1 MRATAAGALV
11 IAMVFAGAPAIS
23 AQEADW
29 HRQADAAASLSLNQ
43 GQKWPIDAPLRRG
56 MENVR
61 RVVALNIEAIRAGKA
76 TPAGYEAL
84 AAEVAGEVAGI
95 VRDCRLEPAADRQ
108 LHVVL
113 VDLLA
118 GADALKGKVD
128 HESPRAGAERL
139 VKALNA
145 YGTHFDHPGWKPIY
159 TPDALASATVWTTGG
174 SARGGR

>member
-1 MRATAAGALV
+1 MIMRATAAGAL
-11 IAMVFAGAPAIS
+11 AMAVVFAGAPAS
-23 AQEADW
+23 AAEEAYW
-29 HRQADAAASLSLNQ
+29 HSQADGAAKLILNQ
-43 GQKWPIDAPLRRG
+43 GQKWPTDAPLRRG

-61 RVVALNIEAIRAGKA
+61 YAVALAIEAIRAGKA
-76 TPAGYEAL
+76 TPGSYEAL

-118 GADALKGKVD
+118 GADALKGKVE
-128 HESPRAGAERL
+128 HESPRTGAERL

-145 YGTHFDHPGWKPIY
+145 YGAHFEHPGWARIY
-159 TPDALASATVWTTGG
+159 TPDALASAALWSAGG
-174 SARGGR
+174 SAR

>member
-1 MRATAAGALV
+1 MRATAVGVLA
-11 IAMVFAGAPAIS
+11 IAVVFAGTPALS
-23 AQEADW
+23 AEDAYW
-29 HRQADAAASLSLNQ
+29 HRQAEGAAKLILNQ

-61 RVVALNIEAIRAGKA
+61 RAVALNIEAIRAGKA

-84 AAEVAGEVAGI
+84 AAGVAGEVAGI

-118 GADALKGKVD
+118 GADALKGKVE

-145 YGTHFDHPGWKPIY
+145 YGTHFDHPGWEPIY
-159 TPDALASATVWTTGG
+159 TPDALASAAVWATGG
-174 SARGGR
+174 SARDGR